1 VEAVSP
7 EARSRQIEG
16 AGTAPQAWRADAAL
30 AAVPTAALDALAPA
44 GARVVLAAPHPDDE
58 ILAWGGLLAQL
69 AQRGTETV
77 LVAVTDGDG
86 SHPGSSAWPVER
98 LRAARPRETMAALA
112 ALGAAPEVVRL
123 GILDGAVRQAQAE
136 LARRLAAW
144 LRPGDVIVTTWR
156 HDGHPDHEATARAGA
171 AAALACGA
179 TLLETPVWG
188 WHWAAPGEGMMPLSR
203 ARKLALAPELLAR
216 KRAALGCFTSQ
227 LEADPSTG
235 AGPVVP
241 EYALERLL
249 QPFELFFHDA

>member
-1 VEAVSP
+1 VSP
-7 EARSRQIEG
+7 DTRSRRIEG

-30 AAVPTAALDALAPA
+30 AAVPAIALETLAPP
-44 GARVVLAAPHPDDE
+44 GARVLLAAPHPDDE
-58 ILAWGGLLAQL
+58 ILAWGGLLAML
-69 AQRGTETV
+69 AQRGVDTV

-86 SHPGSSAWPVER
+86 SHPGSPLWPPER
-98 LRAARPRETMAALA
+98 LRATRPRETMAALA

-123 GILDGAVRQAQAE
+123 GIFDGGVRQAEAG
-136 LARRLAAW
+136 LARRLADL
-144 LRPGDVIVTTWR
+144 LRPGDVVVTTWR
-156 HDGHPDHEATARAGA
+156 HDGHPDHEATARACA

-188 WHWAAPGEGMMPLSR
+188 WHWAAPGDGMMPLSR

-216 KRAALGCFTSQ
+216 KRAALACFASQ

-235 AGPVVP
+235 AGPIVP
-241 EYALERLL
+241 DYALARLL